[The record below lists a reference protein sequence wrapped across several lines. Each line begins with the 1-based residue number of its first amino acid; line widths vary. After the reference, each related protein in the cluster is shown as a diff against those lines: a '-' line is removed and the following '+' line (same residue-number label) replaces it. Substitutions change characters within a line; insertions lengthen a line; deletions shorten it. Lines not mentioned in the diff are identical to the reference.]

1 MELVHLLSRGIST
14 ELWSCSWKWQK
25 TFVSGP
31 QDKIW
36 FFVNLL
42 FPVSRMW
49 NSIMNQFRVVVQ
61 FKHTRKLKLHIWF
74 LDYVCRAVSLQNCPK
89 AEYSIYIFQVLHKG
103 WDKDFWG
110 IIIFIKL
117 EYYIYT
123 VCYTFCLTSFKAS
136 YAIFSQLPCVST
148 HGLCTAEYFTC
159 FLFTWFS
166 GNLCVCFGPV
176 TQYTPN
182 LQLI

>member
-136 YAIFSQLPCVST
+136 YAIFFSASLCLYSWPLYSRILYLFLIHLIFRKPMCLFWPCYSVHT
-148 HGLCTAEYFTC
+148 
-159 FLFTWFS
+159 
-166 GNLCVCFGPV
+166 
-176 TQYTPN
+176 
-182 LQLI
+182 